1 MVQRRSRPARGFA
14 SLLKLS
20 LALLLLQAAALPAS
34 ASQRCPGAETTLA
47 MRECL
52 DRLLQQSDRVLAREL
67 NGIASE
73 AGGGAGAS
81 FARIWRAAAE
91 ESFGG
96 ADPALQLRRYQ
107 EQRRRICLYSNSL
120 SLQGSGFGS
129 FVMACELDLNDALLR
144 QIRS

>member
-1 MVQRRSRPARGFA
+1 MAHRRSRRAHSIA
-14 SLLKLS
+14 SLLPLS
-20 LALLLLQAAALPAS
+20 LALLLLQAAGIPAS

-67 NGIASE
+67 NGIAAE

-81 FARIWRAAAE
+81 FAQIWRSAAE
-91 ESFGG
+91 QQFGG

-144 QIRS
+144 QFRS